1 MSHEDA
7 VKAGPD
13 RTERRFEIIST
24 LILAMAALA
33 TAWAGYQASL
43 WDGIQSSDYS
53 KASALRTTSSE
64 KDNEANQYR
73 LADLGVFE
81 NYVDARMSGDQ
92 ELTEFYRQRFR
103 PELETAYQAWVA
115 LDPWTTT
122 KAPPSPLGMPEYQ
135 LEVEQESADL
145 VKQAEATFA
154 AGEDANTYSDIFTL
168 GTLLFAAALFF
179 AAVSERFVYL
189 PARTTLLGISGLA
202 LVSGVLVIATQPV
215 TSG

>member
-1 MSHEDA
+1 VDA
-7 VKAGPD
+7 EPKAGPD
-13 RTERRFEIIST
+13 RTEKRFEIIST
-24 LILAMAALA
+24 LILAFAALA

-53 KASALRTTSSE
+53 KASALRSTSVG
-64 KDNEANQYR
+64 KDNEADQYR
-73 LADLGVFE
+73 LADLGVME
-81 NYVDARMSGDQ
+81 NYVDARVSGDR
-92 ELTEFYRQRFR
+92 ELTQFYRQRFR
-103 PELETAYQAWVA
+103 PELEVAYEAWIK

-122 KAPPSPLGMPEYQ
+122 KAPPSPLAMPEYQ
-135 LEVEQESADL
+135 LEVEQESEDL

-154 AGEDANTYSDIFTL
+154 AGEQANSYSDIFTL

-189 PARTTLLGISGLA
+189 PARTSLLGISGLA

-215 TSG
+215 TGG

>member
-1 MSHEDA
+1 
-7 VKAGPD
+7 
-13 RTERRFEIIST
+13 
-24 LILAMAALA
+24 
-33 TAWAGYQASL
+33 
-43 WDGIQSSDYS
+43 
-53 KASALRTTSSE
+53 
-64 KDNEANQYR
+64 
-73 LADLGVFE
+73 
-81 NYVDARMSGDQ
+81 
-92 ELTEFYRQRFR
+92 
-103 PELETAYQAWVA
+103 
-115 LDPWTTT
+115 
-122 KAPPSPLGMPEYQ
+122 MPEYQ